1 MSNSVVRDVPGP
13 DRKQRIE
20 QARELCAEALEIC
33 DSLNVSPESAPVFR
47 KYSTPLRIAPTPSRQ
62 APANGPQG
70 ITPNPPIETSKM
82 DVLERPGTGLD

>member
-33 DSLNVSPESAPVFR
+33 DSLNVSPEIGAR
-47 KYSTPLRIAPTPSRQ
+47 LQ
-62 APANGPQG
+62 
-70 ITPNPPIETSKM
+70 E
-82 DVLERPGTGLD
+82 VLDAFENCPDA